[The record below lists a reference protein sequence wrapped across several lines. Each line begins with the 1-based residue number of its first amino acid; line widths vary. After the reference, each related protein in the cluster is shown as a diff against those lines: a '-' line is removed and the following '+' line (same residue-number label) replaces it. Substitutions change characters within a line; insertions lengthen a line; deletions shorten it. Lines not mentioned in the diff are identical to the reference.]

1 MYIVNCHQFPLFKV
15 SISTMDCKLPSS
27 DGVDSCT
34 KSGRPS
40 YKNKP
45 YGMSD
50 TEYSDL
56 VTFLDS
62 PQSNPVYPI
71 GMRATVQ
78 PSGSCPK
85 KDKYCKKK
93 RQRFRAKCSKFTDCY
108 MVKTMEHY

>member
-15 SISTMDCKLPSS
+15 SISKMDCKLPSS

-40 YKNKP
+40 FKNKP

-50 TEYSDL
+50 TEYSEL

-62 PQSNPVYPI
+62 PQSNPVYPLGFVFRNGVLAI
-71 GMRATVQ
+71 ISMLVYILMVLNMLLDESIVFSVQ
-78 PSGSCPK
+78 CN
-85 KDKYCKKK
+85 
-93 RQRFRAKCSKFTDCY
+93 
-108 MVKTMEHY
+108 